1 MKKILFTYYKWP
13 PFLLQDISLSLEP
26 QPMVQKHTYI
36 TMYNKIYHTAGMGE
50 MRNTNRILV
59 RKSEGKKL
67 LGRPRNR

>member
-1 MKKILFTYYKWP
+1 MYK
-13 PFLLQDISLSLEP
+13 
-26 QPMVQKHTYI
+26 
-36 TMYNKIYHTAGMGE
+36 KIYHTACMGE